1 MKKKV
6 LVFLTHNMSLEKW
19 SKSKILDREIYP
31 FAKRKGYDFIFISYG
46 TNNED
51 KYLKKYSN
59 LSAYSLKNFYPRNF
73 FISRIVGPISS
84 LIFDSKL
91 RKLVKECD
99 LTISNQMDGALVPA
113 ILKIFYHK
121 KFILRTGFSLS
132 FFNSKIRKNNFIG
145 KIFVYLYETICIYLS
160 TKYTISSKYE
170 FALLEKRFPFYIKKT
185 TLIPNWINTE
195 KFKPIPKK
203 KNNKL
208 SLISIG
214 RLELQ
219 KNPFDLIL
227 ISKLSNIP
235 LTIIGEG
242 FLKSHLLDYIK
253 YLKAPVMILDRVE
266 NENLPKILNKH
277 SIYISTS
284 LYEGSPKSILEAM
297 SCALITIAYSAPGV
311 NEIIKNKNT
320 GFIVRPSPYI
330 LNNVITSLQRK
341 KKDFNYIGLNARKF
355 ILENYSFDRILKIQ
369 NSLYFN

>member
-19 SKSKILDREIYP
+19 CKSKILNREIYP
-31 FAKRKGYDFIFISYG
+31 FSKRKEYDFIFVSYG
-46 TNNED
+46 INNED
-51 KYLKKYSN
+51 KYLKKYFN
-59 LSAYSLKNFYPRNF
+59 LSVYNLKNFYPRNF
-73 FISRIVGPISS
+73 FISRILGPFFS

-91 RKLVKECD
+91 IKLVKECD
-99 LTISNQMDGALVPA
+99 LTISNQMDGALLPA

-132 FFNSKIRKNNFIG
+132 FFNSKIRKNNFFG

-170 FALLEKRFPFYIKKT
+170 YALLEKRFPNYIKKT
-185 TLIPNWINTE
+185 FVVPNWINTE
-195 KFKPIPKK
+195 KFKPLPKK
-203 KNNKL
+203 INNQL

-235 LTIIGEG
+235 LTIIGDG
-242 FLKSHLLDYIK
+242 FLKSHMLDYIK
-253 YLKAPVMILDRVE
+253 YLKAPVRILNKVE
-266 NENLPKILNKH
+266 NENLPNIINKH

-311 NEIIKNKNT
+311 NEIIQNKNT
-320 GFIVRPSPYI
+320 GFTVRPSPYI
-330 LNNVITSLQRK
+330 LNNVITRLQRNRN
-341 KKDFNYIGLNARKF
+341 DFHYIGVNARRF
-355 ILENYSFDRILKIQ
+355 ILENYSFDRIQKIQ